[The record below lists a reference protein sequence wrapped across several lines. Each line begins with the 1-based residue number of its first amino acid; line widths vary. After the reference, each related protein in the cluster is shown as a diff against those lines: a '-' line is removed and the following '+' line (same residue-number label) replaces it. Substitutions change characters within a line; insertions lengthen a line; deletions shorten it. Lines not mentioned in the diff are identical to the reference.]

1 MRGHHLPRAAR
12 GETQFPCDPLR
23 DRLNKNRP
31 RRIRDA
37 TAGFHRRAERGGL
50 AGRRARAARG
60 TVRRVGVMVPYFET
74 DGIGRE
80 ARVVALKIATERL
93 DE

>member
-1 MRGHHLPRAAR
+1 
-12 GETQFPCDPLR
+12 
-23 DRLNKNRP
+23 
-31 RRIRDA
+31 
-37 TAGFHRRAERGGL
+37 
-50 AGRRARAARG
+50 
-60 TVRRVGVMVPYFET
+60 VRRVGVMVPYFET